1 MSDTTV
7 KDEDEKPE
15 TTGEAREIPD
25 TTPGEAIPDETTEET
40 VYTETTETTEESS
53 SNGETVQVRE
63 DEEDK

>member
-15 TTGEAREIPD
+15 TGDEPATAETETGDEPA
-25 TTPGEAIPDETTEET
+25 TAETTEET